1 MNKKN
6 IFLVLN
12 LYYESPVNNVK
23 AYDKVNSIGQNDFQE
38 INQFIIDREYVVN
51 IDCEL
56 HIQEIGKLY
65 LIELKKELEQEEQD
79 KIAERQK
86 LRNEAIIS
94 ERTIKTFWAV
104 FIFGLFGGIYSAY
117 DLFNKI
123 TSNKEVPKE
132 QVTKQEMEEELSKLR
147 TLFLTQKRVD
157 SLRIPNS
164 ELNK

>member
-1 MNKKN
+1 MTEKE
-6 IFLVLN
+6 IYLVLSTFSEN
-12 LYYESPVNNVK
+12 RIRLEKSFEK
-23 AYDKVNSIGQNDFQE
+23 IDSIGWSDFLS
-38 INQFIIDREYVVN
+38 IIDFSEKREYLDN
-51 IDCEL
+51 NSGEYSISG
-56 HIQEIGKLY
+56 IGKTYFL
-65 LIELKKELEQEEQD
+65 ELKNEIEQTEKD

-147 TLFLTQKRVD
+147 TLFLTQKKGD